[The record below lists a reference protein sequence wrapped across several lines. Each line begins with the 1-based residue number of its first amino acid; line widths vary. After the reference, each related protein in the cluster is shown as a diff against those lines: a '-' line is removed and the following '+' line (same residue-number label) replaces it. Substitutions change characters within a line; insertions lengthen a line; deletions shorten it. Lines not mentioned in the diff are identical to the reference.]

1 MLGRGLPNRDRR
13 PAKNVLGDDAL
24 GDDVTRNDALRND
37 VIRDRDD
44 VIRNDVILR
53 RTLVL
58 RGTLTI
64 AAIFDAVAERFPRLP
79 AYGLYLATL
88 ISRSITALRAA
99 LIRV

>member
-1 MLGRGLPNRDRR
+1 MLGRGLPNRARR

-24 GDDVTRNDALRND
+24 GDDVT
-37 VIRDRDD
+37 
-44 VIRNDVILR
+44 RNDVILR

-64 AAIFDAVAERFPRLP
+64 AAIFNAVAERFPRLP

-88 ISRSITALRAA
+88 ISRSITVLRAA